1 MVVRTDKKIE
11 AIGVIADLL
20 PDVSPLQIG
29 SRGRWRDH
37 EFTLLGRIRLAWAEG
52 SWTEWFFEW
61 GNGQHGWLGE
71 AQGSFTISFPT
82 EAAAPRLNPRS
93 LAAGTD
99 ITLAGETWRVMDG
112 KDVRV
117 IAAQGELPF
126 VPKPK
131 VERFSLDL
139 AGPKNRFATIEVE
152 DGITCLFTGESLTF
166 NELSFSNLR
175 DVPGWSNSAAPQ
187 AARTDSR
194 TVRCPHCAAAVVLRA
209 SGQTLAVTCGS
220 CGTLLDPSTED
231 VAVIQRADAAQKEV
245 AAVLPLGAR
254 GQLDGTVYE
263 IIGCMVRADTYA
275 SWSEYLLFNP
285 WQGFRW
291 LVTYEGH
298 WSLVDRLLS
307 PPVDVGLR
315 DVISNGIRY
324 RLFARGKTEVKAVL
338 GEFYWRV
345 QRGELSE
352 AEDYIAPPRILSREK
367 YPAFAEETWSTG
379 KYVSPDEIRT
389 AFALPEKLARP
400 MGIYLNQP
408 NPYKEKWQRVRAGT
422 GVALLVLCGLQSYF
436 LLAHPSK
443 LQVSQTVNVTPPS
456 SSTPRWP
463 AGRLLST
470 ATSPTPLQS
479 PNPSRPQSTASPTG
493 VAPATTTPAAS
504 SDFDTQAFTLT
515 GGPQPVDVTFY
526 APLQNTWIDVD
537 LQLVNAGNGEARPE
551 QTELSYYYGYDS
563 DGSWSEGSRTRTV
576 RYASVAPGTYFLR
589 VEPES
594 DVQAPILPLTVEVHS
609 GGLFWSNFFV
619 SLVILLLYPAWILYR
634 RHAFEQERWGD
645 SDFSPTINSGD
656 D

>member
-29 SRGRWRDH
+29 THGRWRDR
-37 EFTLLGRIRLAWAEG
+37 EFILLGRIRLAWAEG
-52 SWTEWFFEW
+52 SWTEWFLECA
-61 GNGQHGWLGE
+61 NGQHGWLGE
-71 AQGSFTISFPT
+71 AQGFFTISFPT
-82 EAAAPRLNPRS
+82 EAATARINPRS
-93 LAAGTD
+93 LNAGSD
-99 ITLAGETWRVMDG
+99 LTLADQTWRVMDG

-126 VPKPK
+126 VPKPN

-152 DGITCLFTGESLTF
+152 SGITSLFTGESLTF
-166 NELSFSNLR
+166 NELAFSNLR
-175 DVPGWSNSAAPQ
+175 NVPGWSNSAAPQ

-231 VAVIQRADAAQKEV
+231 VAVIQRADAAQREV

-254 GQLDGTVYE
+254 GQLDETVYE
-263 IIGCMVRADTYA
+263 LIGCMVRADTYA

-291 LVTYEGH
+291 LVTYGGH

-315 DVISNGIRY
+315 DVISDGARY

-345 QRGELSE
+345 QRGEVSE
-352 AEDYIAPPRILSREK
+352 AEDYIAPPKILSREK

-379 KYVSPDEIRT
+379 KYISPDQIQT
-389 AFALPEKLARP
+389 AFALPEKLERP
-400 MGIYLNQP
+400 TGIYLNQP
-408 NPYKEKWQRVRAGT
+408 NPYKEKWHRVRGAT
-422 GVALLVLCGLQSYF
+422 GFALLVLCALQSYF
-436 LLAHPSK
+436 LVAHPSK
-443 LQVSQTVNVTPPS
+443 LQISQTATVTPPS
-456 SSTPRWP
+456 SATQRSQAT
-463 AGRLLST
+463 RLI
-470 ATSPTPLQS
+470 ATSTSTIP
-479 PNPSRPQSTASPTG
+479 PQSSSPTG
-493 VAPATTTPAAS
+493 AQSAAVAATTPPPS
-504 SDFDTQAFTLT
+504 SDFDTQTFTIS
-515 GGPQPVDVTFY
+515 GGPQPVNVTFS

-537 LQLVNAGNGEARPE
+537 VQLVNVGNGEARPG

-563 DGSWSEGSRTRTV
+563 DGSWSEGSRSRTI
-576 RYASVAPGTYFLR
+576 RYASVVPGTYFLR

-594 DVQAPILPLTVEVHS
+594 DVQARTLPLNVEVRS

-619 SLVILLLYPAWILYR
+619 SAIILLLYPAWILYR
-634 RHAFEQERWGD
+634 RHVFEQERWGD
-645 SDFSPTINSGD
+645 SDFSPTTHSGD
-656 D
+656 DS